1 MGTDSVGL
9 TAHGEESGMGARQHR
24 RKYTP
29 EFKDEAVRLV
39 NDSGRP
45 IAEVARTSG

>member
-1 MGTDSVGL
+1 VDTDSVGF
-9 TAHGEESGMGARQHR
+9 TACGEELGMGAQQDR
-24 RKYTP
+24 RKFTS

-45 IAEVARTSG
+45 PR